1 MSFRF
6 PHAFLVIIVVVVVLV
21 ARRVLLFATPWTVA
35 RLLCPWDS
43 PGKNTA
49 VTSNCLFQ
57 GVFPARALNLDL
69 LHYRQI
75 LCYLSH
81 QESPISWG
89 YSQSLHLH
97 LNLKKKSGKHLVNC
111 NLYFPNC
118 EEHFLVYCSTNDL
131 K

>member
-6 PHAFLVIIVVVVVLV
+6 PHAFHVIIVVVVVLV

-75 LCYLSH
+75 LYYLSH

-89 YSQSLHLH
+89 YSQSLSLAF
-97 LNLKKKSGKHLVNC
+97 KFKEKVRKTVNC